1 MDKTILAPGIIVYHN
16 IMPESDALP
25 ILIEDTY
32 GWFQGEAVESRN
44 KKDGY
49 ENVRKVG
56 IFHLSE
62 SVPED
67 PAILQWSKT
76 VEKELSLCQQ
86 DYIKH
91 YAIDTLANINSGYQV
106 LSYGIGDY
114 FSEHT
119 DEVPE
124 APRRISGVYYIN
136 DNYEGGELF
145 FSQFNIS
152 FKPLAKDY
160 ILFPSIWAYS
170 HTAMPVI
177 SGTKNAIVHFLA

>member
-1 MDKTILAPGIIVYHN
+1 
-16 IMPESDALP
+16 MPESDALP
-25 ILIEDTY
+25 VLIENTY

-86 DYIKH
+86 DYIEH

>member
-1 MDKTILAPGIIVYHN
+1 MYHN
-16 IMPESDALP
+16 IMPDSDALP

-91 YAIDTLANINSGYQV
+91 YAIDTLAKY
-106 LSYGIGDY
+106 
-114 FSEHT
+114 
-119 DEVPE
+119 
-124 APRRISGVYYIN
+124 
-136 DNYEGGELF
+136 
-145 FSQFNIS
+145 
-152 FKPLAKDY
+152 
-160 ILFPSIWAYS
+160 
-170 HTAMPVI
+170 
-177 SGTKNAIVHFLA
+177 